1 MGLIHDV
8 RMLRKGRD
16 WRGRST
22 TPRSAERWAPRREHG
37 QFPTGWARSAPARV
51 ARTAIQ
57 RGVLYPLVRA
67 ETQAAV
73 HGADQLDDL
82 RGPVVFVANHASHID
97 TPLILGSLP
106 HRFARRTAVGAA
118 ADYFF
123 DARWRAVATALAFNA
138 FPIERRGSRRART
151 PAPGLIDDGW
161 SLLLFPEGT
170 RSADGW
176 MRQFRLGAA
185 ALCCQKGIPAV
196 PLVVR
201 GTFAAMPRGR
211 GWPRPG
217 RPSVVVRY
225 GKPLY
230 PEAAES
236 VRDFGARLEHEVSRL
251 WVEHD
256 TSWWT
261 SLRTAEPDRVP
272 RGPEVADWRRTW
284 EATRPLPRAD
294 RPRVWEASRRLRR
307 ADQARTWGETR
318 SLPRADQPRVWTR

>member
-8 RMLRKGRD
+8 HLLRKGRD
-16 WRGRST
+16 WRGRAT
-22 TPRSAERWAPRREHG
+22 TPRSAEPWAPKREHG
-37 QFPTGWARSAPARV
+37 QFPTSWARSAPARA

-67 ETQAAV
+67 ETRPAV
-73 HGADQLDDL
+73 HGADLLDDL
-82 RGPVVFVANHASHID
+82 RGPVLFVANHASHID

-106 HRFARRTAVGAA
+106 RRLARRTAVGAA

-123 DARWRAVATALAFNA
+123 DARWRALVTALAFNA
-138 FPIERRGSRRART
+138 FPVERRGSRRTRSLA
-151 PAPGLIDDGW
+151 PALIDEGW

-176 MRQFRLGAA
+176 MRPFRLGAA
-185 ALCCQKGIPAV
+185 ALCCQHGMPAV
-196 PLVVR
+196 PIVVR

-225 GKPLY
+225 GRPLH
-230 PEAAES
+230 PEENES
-236 VRDFGARLEHEVSRL
+236 VRRFGFRLESEVSRL

-256 TSWWT
+256 TSWWD
-261 SLRTAEPDRVP
+261 SLRTAEPGTAP
-272 RGPEVADWRRTW
+272 KGPEVADWRRTW
-284 EATRPLPRAD
+284 ESTRPLPRPD
-294 RPRVWEASRRLRR
+294 RR
-307 ADQARTWGETR
+307 
-318 SLPRADQPRVWTR
+318 RVWTS